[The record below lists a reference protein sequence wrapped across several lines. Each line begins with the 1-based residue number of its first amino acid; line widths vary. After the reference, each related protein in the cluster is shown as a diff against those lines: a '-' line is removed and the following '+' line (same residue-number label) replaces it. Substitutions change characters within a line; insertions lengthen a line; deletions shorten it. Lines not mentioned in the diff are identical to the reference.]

1 MKNIWSDREA
11 ESFVERYSRDNY
23 NRDIALRIYSSRLL
37 GSDPD
42 LVQHG
47 GGNTSVK
54 TTLSDELSREVQVLC
69 VKASGRDLDNLE
81 PIDLP
86 ALRYESIKELRAL
99 DALDDR
105 ELINAQRIRMLDS
118 TAPNPSVEALLH
130 AFLPAKFIDHSHAD
144 VILAMVNQE
153 EAEKVC
159 RELFEDRFAIVPYV
173 RSGFYLAKIAAEVFE
188 ANPKSEGLLLMQHGL
203 VTFGESAR
211 ESYERHIEAVDA
223 AEVFSRKRRYWVT
236 HQSMRPIESISYAKI
251 APILRGL
258 LGEGSRSYILCPRL
272 GSAVRDFVDNPKL
285 LPVARRG
292 VATPD
297 HVIRTK
303 RLPVFLSLMGLQ
315 SEEEIRAH
323 IEERLM
329 EYRSAYNTYVEQNMA
344 HRDVVIQPTDPDPRI
359 ILAPGLGLVAAGS
372 TLKDAV
378 IAADIYQHT
387 IEVIQN
393 GEAIGA
399 YRGLDEADSFD
410 IEYWSLEQAKLDH
423 HQSDTLRGQVVYI
436 TGAASGI
443 GAATARH
450 FAQAGACLYLV
461 DIESKPLEKLS
472 STLDCAF
479 EVVDVTNE
487 SAVKASIDRVI
498 QMFGGLD
505 GAVSNAGYAPQSAI
519 DDCSASLLRQS
530 FEVNLFSHQWVSSCV
545 TRVLRSQ
552 GRGGFLLYNA
562 SKAAFNPG
570 AGFGPYAIPKA
581 ALIALM
587 KQYALE
593 GGQYGIRSNAVNAD
607 RIRTGLF
614 SKELIEERA
623 RARGVQADDYFK
635 TNLLRREV
643 TADDVAQAFLSLAL
657 SHSTTGCVI
666 TVDGGNIAA
675 SPR

>member
-1 MKNIWSDREA
+1 MKSIWSDKEA
-11 ESFVERYSRDNY
+11 EAFVDRYGRDNT
-23 NRDIALRIYSSRLL
+23 NRDIALRVYSSRLL
-37 GSDPD
+37 GSSAD

-54 TTLSDELSREVQVLC
+54 TTLSDELGRDLQVLC

-86 ALRYESIKELRAL
+86 ALRYQAIKELRAL

-118 TAPNPSVEALLH
+118 SAPNPSVEALMH
-130 AFLPAKFIDHSHAD
+130 AFVPKKFIDHSHAD
-144 VILAMVNQE
+144 AILAMVNQE
-153 EAEKVC
+153 EAEEVC
-159 RELFEDRFAIVPYV
+159 RELFEDRYAIVPYV
-173 RSGFYLAKIAAEVFE
+173 RSGFNLAKSVAEAFE
-188 ANPKSEGLLLMQHGL
+188 ANPKCEGLLLIRHGL
-203 VTFGESAR
+203 VTLGESAR

-223 AEVFSRKRRYWVT
+223 AEVFIRKRRYWVT
-236 HQSMRPIESISYAKI
+236 HQSMRPIESVSYTRI
-251 APILRGL
+251 APILRGQ

-285 LPVARRG
+285 LPLAQRG
-292 VATPD
+292 VTTPD

-303 RLPVFLSLMGLQ
+303 RSPLFLSLIGLQ
-315 SEEEIRAH
+315 SEKEIKAH
-323 IEERLM
+323 IQKRLT
-329 EYRSAYNTYVEQNMA
+329 EYRNAYNRYVEQNIA
-344 HRDVVIQPTDPDPRI
+344 HSKVVIQPIDPDPRI
-359 ILAPGLGLVAAGS
+359 ILAPGLGLVAAGP
-372 TLKDAV
+372 TLKDAM

-387 IEVIQN
+387 IEVMQN
-393 GEAIGA
+393 SEAIGA
-399 YRGLDEADSFD
+399 YSGLDETDSFD
-410 IEYWSLEQAKLDH
+410 IEYWSLEQAKLDPY
-423 HQSDTLRGQVVYI
+423 QSGALRGQVVYV

-443 GAATARH
+443 GAATARR

-461 DIESKPLEKLS
+461 DRDLEPLEELS
-472 STLDCAF
+472 SRLDCAY
-479 EVVDVTNE
+479 EVVDVTDE

-498 QMFGGLD
+498 QTYGGLD

-519 DDCSASLLRQS
+519 DTCSPTLLRQS
-530 FEVNLFSHQWVSSCV
+530 FELNLFSHQWVSSCV
-545 TRVLRSQ
+545 TQVLRSQ
-552 GRGGFLLYNA
+552 GQGGFLLYNA

-593 GGQYGIRSNAVNAD
+593 GGEYGIRSNAVNAD

-623 RARGVQADDYFK
+623 RARGVHADDYFK
-635 TNLLRREV
+635 ANLLKREV

-657 SHSTTGCVI
+657 SSSTTGCVI

>member
-23 NRDIALRIYSSRLL
+23 NRDIALRVYSSRLL

-54 TTLSDELSREVQVLC
+54 TTLLDELGRDIPVLC
-69 VKASGRDLDNLE
+69 VKASGRDLDTLE

-86 ALRYESIKELRAL
+86 ALRYEAIKELRAL

-118 TAPNPSVEALLH
+118 TAPNPSVEALMH
-130 AFLPAKFIDHSHAD
+130 AFIPAKFIDHSHAD
-144 VILAMVNQE
+144 AILAMVNQE

-159 RELFEDRFAIVPYV
+159 QELFEDRFAIVPYV
-173 RSGFYLAKIAAEVFE
+173 RSGFYLAKTVAEVFE
-188 ANPKSEGLLLMQHGL
+188 ASPKCEGLLLMQHGL
-203 VTFGESAR
+203 VTFGENAR

-223 AEVFSRKRRYWVT
+223 AEVFCRKRRYWVT
-236 HQSMRPIESISYAKI
+236 HQSMRPVETISYTTV

-303 RLPVFLSLMGLQ
+303 RSPLFLSLIGLQ
-315 SEEEIRAH
+315 SEKEIRAH
-323 IEERLM
+323 IEERLK

-344 HRDVVIQPTDPDPRI
+344 DRDVVIQPTDPDPRI
-359 ILAPGLGLVAAGS
+359 ILAPGLGLVAAGP

-423 HQSDTLRGQVVYI
+423 HSAALRGQVVYI

-443 GAATARH
+443 GAATARL
-450 FAQAGACLYLV
+450 FAKAGACVYLV
-461 DIESKPLEKLS
+461 DIDSKPLEKLS

-498 QMFGGLD
+498 QTFGGLD
-505 GAVSNAGYAPQSAI
+505 GVVSNAGYAPQSSI
-519 DDCSASLLRQS
+519 DTCSPSLLRQS

-545 TRVLRSQ
+545 SRVLRSQ

-570 AGFGPYAIPKA
+570 DGFGPYAIPKA

-593 GGQYGIRSNAVNAD
+593 GGPYGIRSNAINAD

-614 SKELIEERA
+614 SKELIEKRA
-623 RARGVQADDYFK
+623 KARGVEPDDYFK
-635 TNLLRREV
+635 ANLLKREV

-657 SHSTTGCVI
+657 SLSTTGCVI

>member
-1 MKNIWSDREA
+1 MKSIWSDKEA
-11 ESFVERYSRDNY
+11 ESFVERYCRDLY
-23 NRDIALRIYSSRLL
+23 NRDIALRVYSSRLL

-54 TTLSDELSREVQVLC
+54 TTLTDELGRDVQVLC

-81 PIDLP
+81 PVDLP
-86 ALRYESIKELRAL
+86 ALRYEATKELRAL
-99 DALDDR
+99 EKLDDR

-118 TAPNPSVEALLH
+118 TAPNPSVEALTH
-130 AFLPAKFIDHSHAD
+130 AFLPAKFIDHSHANA
-144 VILAMVNQE
+144 ILAMVNQE

-159 RELFEDRFAIVPYV
+159 QELFEDRFAIVPYV
-173 RSGFYLAKIAAEVFE
+173 RSGFYLAKTVAETFE
-188 ANPKSEGLLLMQHGL
+188 ANPKCEGLLLIQHGL

-223 AEVFSRKRRYWVT
+223 AEVFVRKRRYWVT
-236 HQSMRPIESISYAKI
+236 HQSMRPIETISYTKI

-258 LGEGSRSYILCPRL
+258 LGEGNRNYILCPRL
-272 GSAVRDFVDNPKL
+272 SSAVRDFVDNPKL
-285 LPVARRG
+285 LPAARRG

-303 RLPVFLSLMGLQ
+303 RLPLFLSLSGIQ
-315 SEEEIRAH
+315 SDEQIRAH
-323 IEERLM
+323 IEERLID
-329 EYRSAYNTYVEQNMA
+329 YRSAYNTYVEQNMA
-344 HRDVVIQPTDPDPRI
+344 QNDLVIQPADPDPRI
-359 ILAPGLGLVAAGS
+359 ILVPGLGLIAAGP

-399 YRGLDEADSFD
+399 YRGLDESDSFD
-410 IEYWSLEQAKLDH
+410 IEYWSLEQAKLDRA
-423 HQSDTLRGQVVYI
+423 QSGALQGQVVYI

-450 FAQAGACLYLV
+450 FAQAGAYLYLA
-461 DIESKPLEKLS
+461 DIDPKPLEKIS
-472 STLDCAF
+472 SALDCPF

-487 SAVKASIDRVI
+487 AAVKASIDRVI
-498 QMFGGLD
+498 QMYGGLD
-505 GAVSNAGYAPQSAI
+505 GAVSNAGYAPQSPI
-519 DDCSASLLRQS
+519 DTCSPSLLRES
-530 FEVNLFSHQWVSSCV
+530 FELNFFSHQWLSSCV
-545 TRVLRSQ
+545 MRVLRSQ

-581 ALIALM
+581 ALVALM

-593 GGQYGIRSNAVNAD
+593 GGAYGVRSNAVNAD

-623 RARGVQADDYFK
+623 HARGVQADDYFK
-635 TNLLRREV
+635 ANLLQREV

-657 SHSTTGCVI
+657 SRSTTGCVI